1 MGRTRIF
8 HPPNLSIHN
17 PPIPQLLPKVP
28 TKASEAVK
36 EAELEE
42 VADAEVADAEVADG
56 GSKKGAAKMP
66 RLFASE
72 LKSLH
77 RFLNT
82 KPHILKRYLR

>member
-17 PPIPQLLPKVP
+17 PPIPEALQKVP
-28 TKASEAVK
+28 PPACNAIK

-42 VADAEVADAEVADG
+42 AADAEVGDSG
-56 GSKKGAAKMP
+56 NKKGAANMP
-66 RLFASE
+66 RLCASV
-72 LKSLH
+72 LKTLH

-82 KPHILKRYLR
+82 NPHILKRYLR

>member
-8 HPPNLSIHN
+8 HPPYLSIHN

-42 VADAEVADAEVADG
+42 VADAEVADAEVADAEVGDG
-56 GSKKGAAKMP
+56 GSKKGAANMP
-66 RLFASE
+66 RLCVSVP
-72 LKSLH
+72 LC
-77 RFLNT
+77 
-82 KPHILKRYLR
+82 